1 MKKIN
6 VSRLAFSFNTYS
18 LCVYVCMQLGM
29 DSTYIWIYEQ
39 SIFLVKIHQC
49 FYTWKNHIQMTIPL
63 LLKTKPKESMK
74 KKRKPKPSP
83 SQKKKEPNPN
93 NKTGNRQRRHTNGEG
108 ITAMKVK
115 RWKILWQSHTHRIYI
130 HNVILFTYFILIL
143 ENCIC
148 TWPGPINVTDVALAQ
163 CNSKEGDTEEGTAR
177 NWQVF

>member
-1 MKKIN
+1 MLFMGGEKHQQKPNDLKIMKKIN

-83 SQKKKEPNPN
+83 SQKKKNPTPTT
-93 NKTGNRQRRHTNGEG
+93 KQ
-108 ITAMKVK
+108 
-115 RWKILWQSHTHRIYI
+115 
-130 HNVILFTYFILIL
+130 
-143 ENCIC
+143 
-148 TWPGPINVTDVALAQ
+148 VTD
-163 CNSKEGDTEEGTAR
+163 KEDIQMEKGLLQWKWSDEKYCDSLTHTEYTYIM
-177 NWQVF
+177 WYCSHILY